1 MLSRCLLGALIALIA
16 TTAAAAD
23 ETAAERRTG
32 GPVGTGVIEHF
43 DSAALRATVFGTP
56 PDDMADL
63 PERVPLSQLDVEL
76 PWRQPVPDVYWFNQR
91 LRVFLSAQPEP
102 APMAIVIAG
111 TGSDGNAATV
121 STLRGALY
129 GAGYHVLSL
138 PSPTVSNFIVAASST
153 GVAGDLQQDSR
164 DLHRA
169 IAFVL
174 DNLPRKVTM
183 QGETVVVGYSLGGAH
198 AAMVKAID
206 DERGDIGIG
215 KAVMINPPYSLFAS
229 VQRLD
234 DLFSRSIGDDA
245 GGVERLYQQLYAQ
258 LANLYRASERVEVD
272 GTFLLGAAAAV
283 LKTDREFAAAVALTF
298 RMALMNLFFTGD
310 LYAGTGVVV
319 DPARPPRVGDSMEQT
334 AVVLRNKRFSEYFD
348 RVFVPYYQ
356 SHRPGATRQSL
367 IDGNRLDIIAPQLRD
382 NDGYFV
388 QTTRNDLILDANE
401 LRWLQS
407 TLGSRIV
414 VYDNGGHLGNVGSR
428 AQIADMLTMLA
439 GQWSGATP

>member
-1 MLSRCLLGALIALIA
+1 MLSGWLLAGLLTLTASPVVVLAE
-16 TTAAAAD
+16 TTADVRAD
-23 ETAAERRTG
+23 

-56 PDDMADL
+56 PDDMAEL

-76 PWRQPVPDVYWFNQR
+76 PWRLPVPDVYWFNQR

-102 APMAIVIAG
+102 APLAIVIAG
-111 TGSDGNAATV
+111 TGSDGNATTV

-174 DNLPRKVTM
+174 DHLPRKMTV

-206 DERGDIGIG
+206 DEHGDIGIAR
-215 KAVMINPPYSLFAS
+215 AVMINPPYSLFAS

-234 DLFSRSIGDDA
+234 DLFSRSIGDE
-245 GGVERLYQQLYAQ
+245 GGIERLYQQLYAQ

-272 GTFLLGAAAAV
+272 GSFLLGAAASV
-283 LKTDREFAAAVALTF
+283 LKTDREFAAAIALTF

-310 LYAGTGVVV
+310 LYAGSGVVV
-319 DPARPPRVGDSMEQT
+319 DPARPPRVGDSLEQT
-334 AVVLRNKRFSEYFD
+334 AVILRSKRFSEYFD
-348 RVFVPYYQ
+348 RVFLPYYQ
-356 SHRPGATRQSL
+356 AQRPGATRQSL

-382 NDGYFV
+382 NEGYFV

-407 TLGSRIV
+407 TLGGRIV

-428 AQIADMLTMLA
+428 RQVADMLAMLA
-439 GQWSGATP
+439 GRWSGVTP